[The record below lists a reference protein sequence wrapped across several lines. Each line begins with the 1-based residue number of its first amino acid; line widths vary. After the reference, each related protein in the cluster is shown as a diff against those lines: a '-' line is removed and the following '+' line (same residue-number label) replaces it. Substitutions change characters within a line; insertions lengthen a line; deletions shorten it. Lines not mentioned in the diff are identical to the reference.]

1 MKYVI
6 LIILGLLLV
15 VILLLVS
22 TSIRYVNRVLYPK
35 TKNPQKAKQR
45 VLEQGYYPEEYI
57 NSLSFDELSINSP
70 YGYILKGRIYP
81 NDSNKYVIIVHGIS
95 MNIFG
100 SLKYLSFFHKKGF
113 NVVVFNLR
121 NHGDSGGH
129 NTTYGHFEKWDL
141 RAVTDHLFKTYG
153 KDIHVGL
160 HGESMG
166 GTIAM
171 LNMAMDERIEF
182 GVVDSAFSDLPEL
195 LLLKFKQ
202 DTGIESKKII
212 AFLNLIVKI
221 RSGFTIE
228 DVSPLKEL
236 PAISQPIL
244 FIHGD
249 EDTYIPM
256 KMTKAMYAFKMDK
269 KVLYIAEGGV
279 HGTAMGVNPDRYDEE
294 LTNFLNI
301 VYPNEDFKLGH

>member
-1 MKYVI
+1 MLI
-6 LIILGLLLV
+6 LIYITV
-15 VILLLVS
+15 
-22 TSIRYVNRVLYPK
+22 RYVNRVLYPK
-35 TKNPQKAKQR
+35 TKNPQKAKER
-45 VLEQGYYPEEYI
+45 SREQGYYDEEYI
-57 NSLSFDELSINSP
+57 DSLPFKELSVNSP
-70 YGYILKGRIYP
+70 YSYVLKGRIYP
-81 NDSNKYVIIVHGIS
+81 NESKKYIIIVHGIS
-95 MNIFG
+95 MNIYG
-100 SLKYLSFFHKKGF
+100 SLKYLPFFHKKGF

-141 RAVTDHLFKTYG
+141 RAISDYLFKTYG

-166 GTIAM
+166 GTISM

-182 GVVDSAFSDLPEL
+182 GVIDSAFSDLPEL
-195 LLLKFKQ
+195 LLLKLKQ
-202 DTGIESKKII
+202 DTGIDSKKLI

-249 EDTYIPM
+249 EDTYIPP

-269 KVLYIAEGGV
+269 KFLYIAEGGK
-279 HGTAMGVNPDRYDEE
+279 HGTAMGVNPKRYDKE
-294 LTNFLNI
+294 LTDFLNV
-301 VYPNEDFKLGH
+301 VYPNENFKLGY